1 MKDFIYDI
9 PTKIYF
15 GKDQFCHLGEVLA
28 QYGKKVLL
36 VYGGGSIKKIGLYD
50 TIQQEIQKAGLT
62 CFEVSGVL
70 PNPRID
76 KVREGVQV
84 CKEQGID
91 MVLAAGGGSALD
103 TGKMIAIGACVDC
116 DPWDFFIKRVP
127 AEKALPIIT
136 IPTLAATGSEMDNVA
151 VLSNPDTDD
160 KRGAKT
166 MLIQPKVSFLDPET
180 TYTVKAYHTA
190 CGAADIL
197 SHTIETY
204 FNPTEGMYLLDTFM
218 EGLMK
223 TVIRYAPIA
232 LKEPNNYEARANLMW
247 AASWAINGLFK
258 TCQNQIWSCHAME
271 HQLSA
276 YYDITHGLGLAI
288 LTPRWLEY
296 CLTEQNVDRYVRFGV
311 NVFGLDP
318 QQEPLTIA
326 HEAINHLEHFLFT
339 TLGLKSTLHEVGIGE
354 EHIPVMAQKACSSK
368 GNVIKG
374 FRPLLPEDVVQIYK
388 RCL

>member
-1 MKDFIYDI
+1 MAKRCCV
-9 PTKIYF
+9 T
-15 GKDQFCHLGEVLA
+15 EVSSDTASAL
-28 QYGKKVLL
+28 LL

-180 TYTVKAYHTA
+180 TYTVNAYHTA

-258 TCQNQIWSCHAME
+258 TCQNQIWRPDPARA
-271 HQLSA
+271 LPR
-276 YYDITHGLGLAI
+276 HGA
-288 LTPRWLEY
+288 PA
-296 CLTEQNVDRYVRFGV
+296 VR
-311 NVFGLDP
+311 
-318 QQEPLTIA
+318 
-326 HEAINHLEHFLFT
+326 
-339 TLGLKSTLHEVGIGE
+339 
-354 EHIPVMAQKACSSK
+354 
-368 GNVIKG
+368 
-374 FRPLLPEDVVQIYK
+374 LL
-388 RCL
+388 